1 MDGARPHRR
10 REGLGSSA
18 WTMSVDLV
26 HMPKSKDLATKRI
39 VKYALV
45 ATALVPVMD
54 SPPGDEGKEEKVPSS
69 LETVDGCWGEGLDE
83 ESFSLDVAPD
93 GSGES
98 DGKEKAARPGVEGCE
113 SKNDVDD
120 GYVPTTDEEGCDENM
135 CEQPPKAKGSGND
148 PKMEPL
154 DPGNL
159 LEREVRELSKPLKVR
174 HVTLMEPVESRNVN
188 QVISAMNLVLT
199 KMHFLGAV
207 VNRIHSDR
215 AKELLSHKFQSWVNQ
230 RNILH
235 SFTAGDDPRPLR
247 GRGMSVETKN
257 TTAFTCCLPR
267 KY

>member
-1 MDGARPHRR
+1 MSLLTLFQWYGFGGPKLSKTLNLEQWKQHINQGHKPYRRDCRTCVLNMARAKPHRC

-26 HMPKSKDLATKRI
+26 HMPKTKDLATKRI

-54 SPPGDEGKEEKVPSS
+54 SPPGDEGKDEKVPA
-69 LETVDGCWGEGLDE
+69 LVETVDGCWGEGLDE
-83 ESFSLDVAPD
+83 ESFSLDAAPD
-93 GSGES
+93 GSGEI
-98 DGKEKAARPGVEGCE
+98 DGKEESAPPGVEGCE
-113 SKNDVDD
+113 SKSADD
-120 GYVPTTDEEGCDENM
+120 GYVPTTDEEGCDGNM
-135 CEQPPKAKGSGND
+135 GEQPPKAKGSGDD

-199 KMHFLGAV
+199 KNAFPGGG
-207 VNRIHSDR
+207 SEPDT
-215 AKELLSHKFQSWVNQ
+215 F
-230 RNILH
+230 
-235 SFTAGDDPRPLR
+235 RP
-247 GRGMSVETKN
+247 
-257 TTAFTCCLPR
+257 C
-267 KY
+267 